1 MGSFDGAEVCE
12 LTGLFLLH
20 SMHTKFPSINFGL
33 YRDDGMGAY
42 KDLPG
47 PTTERIRKD
56 IVKLFKENDLSITI
70 DMGLSEVNFLDVSFS
85 LPRENF
91 KPYRKPNS
99 ETLYIHT
106 QSNHPPNIIKQLP
119 CMIEKRIS
127 ELSHSEIE
135 FNNVKEDYEAALHK
149 SGYTT
154 TLGYKPQPPKNR
166 KRSRNVIYYNPPF
179 NAAVSTNIGKEF
191 LALLDKHFPPHSK
204 YHKFFNR
211 NTVKI
216 SYSCLPNMSSI
227 ISSHN
232 KSLLNKQNDQPELPN
247 CNCRNTC
254 PMDGTGDCRT
264 QNVVYKATVT
274 PDDTM
279 APKEYI
285 GISATEFKLRYA
297 NHKQSFNNISKR
309 DATSLS
315 QYVWEL
321 KERNITYNIKWKI
334 MAKCQPYVC
343 GAKQCNLC
351 IAEKYAILMSDPK
364 ITLNKR
370 TELIG
375 KCRHRAKF
383 KLKNVG

>member
-12 LTGLFLLH
+12 LVGLFLLH
-20 SMHTKFPSINFGL
+20 SMQEKFPSVNFGL

-42 KDLPG
+42 AELPG
-47 PTTERIRKD
+47 PATERMRKD
-56 IVKLFKENDLSITI
+56 IIKLFRENDLNITI
-70 DMGLSEVNFLDVSFS
+70 DMGLSEVNFLDVSLS
-85 LPRENF
+85 LLKENF

-99 ETLYIHT
+99 ETLYINN
-106 QSNHPPNIIKQLP
+106 QSNHPPNIIKQIP
-119 CMIEKRIS
+119 KMIESRIS
-127 ELSHSEIE
+127 ELSHSESG
-135 FNNVKEDYEAALHK
+135 FNEVKRDYEAALHN

-154 TLGYKPQPPKNR
+154 TLRFNKPPPKNR
-166 KRSRNVIYYNPPF
+166 TRTRKVIYYNPPY
-179 NAAVSTNIGKEF
+179 NAATSTNIGKQF

-204 YHKFFNR
+204 YHKLFNR

-216 SYSCLPNMSSI
+216 SYSCSPSMSAI

-232 KSLLNKQNDQPELPN
+232 KSLLSKQHNQPEPPK
-247 CNCRNTC
+247 CNCRNHC
-254 PMDGTGDCRT
+254 PMDGNGDCRT
-264 QNVVYKATVT
+264 ANVVYKATVT
-274 PDDTM
+274 PDGTP

-315 QYVWEL
+315 QFIWDL
-321 KERNITYNIKWKI
+321 KEKNISYNIKWKI
-334 MAKCQPYVC
+334 IAKCQPYAC
-343 GAKQCNLC
+343 GAKRCDLC
-351 IAEKYAILMSDPK
+351 TAEKYAILMSDPK
-364 ITLNKR
+364 VTLNKR

-383 KLKNVG
+383 KLKNI